1 MHYQE
6 IVRPVVAYQA
16 GKLKLAAGFETN
28 LANESATVD
37 VAGKKVDIMDRK
49 GYGVTGNYS
58 DGSFYV
64 NMSYS
69 AMDAVDENNVAY
81 GVSVGYSDFCV
92 GYMGATNEITN
103 DVITNGTFV
112 GDVQVDS
119 VYASYKFTSV
129 LDVKDFDMYVG
140 GYQSTAKEKNV
151 TLGAGQY
158 NVDGQDDMGLRLRF
172 KYIF

>member
-1 MHYQE
+1 M
-6 IVRPVVAYQA
+6 I
-16 GKLKLAAGFETN
+16 
-28 LANESATVD
+28 
-37 VAGKKVDIMDRK
+37 
-49 GYGVTGNYS
+49 GY
-58 DGSFYV
+58 
-64 NMSYS
+64 
-69 AMDAVDENNVAY
+69 
-81 GVSVGYSDFCV
+81 GYSDFCV